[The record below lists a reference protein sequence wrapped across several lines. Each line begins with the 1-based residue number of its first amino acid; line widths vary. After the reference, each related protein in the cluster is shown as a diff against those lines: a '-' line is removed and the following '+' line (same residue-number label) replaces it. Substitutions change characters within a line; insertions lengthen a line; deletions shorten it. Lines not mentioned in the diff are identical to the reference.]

1 VVASDS
7 LHDGPVPDLQSLAPD
22 ATPEVIRNSLLPE
35 DRERFDT
42 ALTAARATG
51 DENEVWTCI
60 ERWRGIAVLQ
70 ADRPRFRRLA
80 RQIAERTTG
89 VPSPEDEPLEVTRA
103 KAHI

>member
-1 VVASDS
+1 MVASDS
-7 LHDGPVPDLQSLAPD
+7 LHDEREPDLQSLAPG
-22 ATPEVIRNSLLPE
+22 AKPEVIRGCLLPE
-35 DRERFDT
+35 DRERFDA
-42 ALTAARATG
+42 ALIEARATG
-51 DENEVWTCI
+51 DEERLWACV

-70 ADRPRFRRLA
+70 ADRSRFRRLA